1 MTYKKEEFVKGIIW
15 SAVDKFGI
23 VVVQIILEIVMARL
37 LLPSDYG
44 VMGVVAVFLAIGQVF
59 TDGGFSNALIQKQD
73 RSENDFSTVFFCNL
87 IVSVVIYG
95 VLFFGAPF
103 ISEFYNL
110 PVITDIIRIIGLTI
124 IINSLVIVH
133 KTKLSI
139 SLNFKIQAKY
149 SLLSVL
155 FSGAIGL
162 FLALNGYGVWSL
174 VYQSLLLYVLNAVFL
189 IFNLRWVPLFV
200 FSKKSFDT
208 LFYFG
213 SKVLMASLVQAIYN
227 NLYSVLIAKKFSTKE
242 LGLYSKANQFT
253 LFPISTLTTV
263 MQRVAFPY
271 LSSYQGDNDK
281 LFTLNQKFTKLNLIL
296 IMPFFFMISALSEP
310 IVKIVFSDAWIDLI
324 PLMRILS
331 IAFVFYPV
339 IVNNMFLFQIKNKTQ
354 IYLRIEI
361 ITKITGILILFA
373 TLQYGIII
381 MSLGLVAQQFLQLVI
396 TSMYCNRLL
405 EQQLFS
411 QLKMVGPHLL
421 VSFLI
426 FFITLYGI
434 SFVDNRFLQFL
445 IGGLLTAILY
455 FVYYYFFMKN
465 EIVALY
471 ISLKN

>member
-1 MTYKKEEFVKGIIW
+1 MTYKKEEFVRGILW

-44 VMGVVAVFLAIGQVF
+44 VMGIIAVFLAIGQVF

-73 RSENDFSTVFFCNL
+73 RSETDFSTVFFCNL
-87 IVSVVIYG
+87 IVSVGFYG
-95 VLFFGAPF
+95 FLFIGAPY
-103 ISEFYNL
+103 ISQFYNL
-110 PVITDIIRIIGLTI
+110 PVLTDIIRIIGLTI
-124 IINSLVIVH
+124 IINSVVIVH
-133 KTKLSI
+133 KTKLII

-155 FSGAIGL
+155 LSGAVGL

-174 VYQSLLLYVLNAVFL
+174 VYQTVLLYVLNAVFL
-189 IFNLRWVPLFV
+189 IYNLSWVPLFV

-213 SKVLMASLVQAIYN
+213 SKVLLASLVQALYN
-227 NLYSVLIAKKFSTKE
+227 NLYSVLIAKKFSTIE

-271 LSSYQGDNDK
+271 LSSYQDDDGK
-281 LFTLNQKFTKLNLIL
+281 LFTMNQKFTKLNLIL
-296 IMPFFFMISALSEP
+296 IMPLFFGISALSEP
-310 IVKIVFSDAWIDLI
+310 IVKIVFSDAWLDLI

-354 IYLRIEI
+354 IYLKIEI
-361 ITKITGILILFA
+361 ITKVTGILILFG
-373 TLQYGIII
+373 TLQYGIVI
-381 MSLGLVAQQFLQLVI
+381 MSFGLVFQQFLQLVI
-396 TSMYCNRLL
+396 TSLYCNRLL

-426 FFITLYGI
+426 FFVTKT
-434 SFVDNRFLQFL
+434 FVPP
-445 IGGLLTAILY
+445 
-455 FVYYYFFMKN
+455 
-465 EIVALY
+465 
-471 ISLKN
+471 

>member
-23 VVVQIILEIVMARL
+23 VVVQIILEIIMARL

-73 RSENDFSTVFFCNL
+73 RSETDFSTVFFCNL

-103 ISEFYNL
+103 ISQFYNL
-110 PVITDIIRIIGLTI
+110 PVLTDIIRIIGLTI

-381 MSLGLVAQQFLQLVI
+381 MSLGLVVQQFLQLVI

-434 SFVDNRFLQFL
+434 SFVDNRFSQFL

>member
-1 MTYKKEEFVKGIIW
+1 MTYKKEEFVKGILW

-73 RSENDFSTVFFCNL
+73 RSETDFSTVFFCNI
-87 IVSVVIYG
+87 IVSLVIYG
-95 VLFFGAPF
+95 FLFFGAPF
-103 ISEFYNL
+103 ISQFYNL
-110 PVITDIIRIIGLTI
+110 PVLTDVIRIIGLTI
-124 IINSLVIVH
+124 IINSLVFVH

-139 SLNFKIQAKY
+139 SLNFKTQAKY

-331 IAFVFYPV
+331 IAFVFYPI

-411 QLKMVGPHLL
+411 QLKMVGPQLL

>member
-1 MTYKKEEFVKGIIW
+1 MTYKKEEFIKGILW

-73 RSENDFSTVFFCNL
+73 RSETDFSTVFFCNL

-110 PVITDIIRIIGLTI
+110 PVLTDIIRIIGLTI

-361 ITKITGILILFA
+361 ITKITGILILFG
-373 TLQYGIII
+373 TLQYGIVI
-381 MSLGLVAQQFLQLVI
+381 MSLGLVAQQFMQLVI

-411 QLKMVGPHLL
+411 QLKMVGPQLL
-421 VSFLI
+421 VSFII
-426 FFITLYGI
+426 FFVTLYGI
-434 SFVDNRFLQFL
+434 SFVDNRFSQFL

>member
-1 MTYKKEEFVKGIIW
+1 MTYKKEEFIKGILW

-73 RSENDFSTVFFCNL
+73 RSETDFSTVFFCNI
-87 IVSVVIYG
+87 IVSLVIYG
-95 VLFFGAPF
+95 FLFFGAPF
-103 ISEFYNL
+103 ISQFYNL
-110 PVITDIIRIIGLTI
+110 PVLTDVIRIIGLTI
-124 IINSLVIVH
+124 IINSLVFVH

-139 SLNFKIQAKY
+139 SLNFKTQAKY

-155 FSGAIGL
+155 FSGAIGF

-361 ITKITGILILFA
+361 ITKITGILILFG
-373 TLQYGIII
+373 TLQYGIVI
-381 MSLGLVAQQFLQLVI
+381 MSLGLVAQQFMQLVI

-411 QLKMVGPHLL
+411 QLKMVGPQLL
-421 VSFLI
+421 VSFII
-426 FFITLYGI
+426 FFVTLYGI
-434 SFVDNRFLQFL
+434 SFVDNRFSQFL
-445 IGGLLTAILY
+445 IGGLLTAMLY
-455 FVYYYFFMKN
+455 FVYYYFFMKS

>member
-1 MTYKKEEFVKGIIW
+1 MTYKKEEFVRGILW

-44 VMGVVAVFLAIGQVF
+44 VMGIIAVFLAIGQVF

-73 RSENDFSTVFFCNL
+73 RSETDFSTVFFCNL

-95 VLFFGAPF
+95 ILFIGAPY
-103 ISEFYNL
+103 ISQFYDL
-110 PVITDIIRIIGLTI
+110 PVLTAIIRIIGLTI

-155 FSGAIGL
+155 LSGAVGL

-174 VYQSLLLYVLNAVFL
+174 VYQTLLLYVLNAVFL
-189 IFNLRWVPLFV
+189 IYNLRWVPRFV

-213 SKVLMASLVQAIYN
+213 SKVLMASLVQAVYN

-296 IMPFFFMISALSEP
+296 IMPLFFGISALSEP

-354 IYLRIEI
+354 IYLKIEI
-361 ITKITGILILFA
+361 ITKITGILILFG
-373 TLQYGIII
+373 TLQYGIVI
-381 MSLGLVAQQFLQLVI
+381 MSLGLVVQQFLQLVI

-405 EQQLFS
+405 EKQLFA

-426 FFITLYGI
+426 FFVTLYGI
-434 SFVDNRFLQFL
+434 SFVDNRFSQFV
-445 IGGLLTAILY
+445 IGGLLIGILY

-471 ISLKN
+471 VSLKN

>member
-1 MTYKKEEFVKGIIW
+1 MTYKKEEFVRGILW
-15 SAVDKFGI
+15 SAIDKFGI
-23 VVVQIILEIVMARL
+23 VAVQIILEIVMARL

-44 VMGVVAVFLAIGQVF
+44 VMGVVAVFLAIGTVF

-73 RSENDFSTVFFCNL
+73 RSEVDFSTVFFCNI
-87 IVSVVIYG
+87 IVSGVIYIL
-95 VLFFGAPF
+95 LFFGAPF
-103 ISEFYNL
+103 ISQFYNL
-110 PVITDIIRIIGLTI
+110 PVLTDIIRIISFTI

-174 VYQSLLLYVLNAVFL
+174 VYQSLLLYVLNAAFL

-213 SKVLMASLVQAIYN
+213 SKLLMASLVQAIYN

-253 LFPISTLTTV
+253 LFPISTLTSV

-271 LSSYQGDNDK
+271 LSSYQEDNDK
-281 LFTLNQKFTKLNLIL
+281 LFSLNQKFTKLNLIL
-296 IMPFFFMISALSEP
+296 IVPLFFGISALSEP
-310 IVKIVFSDAWIDLI
+310 IVKIVFSEAWIDLI
-324 PLMRILS
+324 PIIRILA

-339 IVNNMFLFQIKNKTQ
+339 IVNNMFLFQIKNQTK

-361 ITKITGILILFA
+361 ITKITGILILLG
-373 TLQYGIII
+373 TIKYGIII
-381 MSLGLVAQQFLQLVI
+381 MCFGLLIQQFLQLVI
-396 TSMYCNRLL
+396 TSLYSNRLL
-405 EQQLFS
+405 EKQLFS
-411 QLKMVGPHLL
+411 QLKMIAPHIL
-421 VSFLI
+421 VSLFIFLI
-426 FFITLYGI
+426 TLFGITL
-434 SFVDNRFLQFL
+434 VDNRFVQLL
-445 IGGLLTAILY
+445 VGGALTGILY
-455 FVYYYFFMKN
+455 FVYYYFFMKKD
-465 EIVALY
+465 IVVLY
-471 ISLKN
+471 ASLKN

>member
-1 MTYKKEEFVKGIIW
+1 MTYKKEEFVKGILW
-15 SAVDKFGI
+15 SAIDKFGI
-23 VVVQIILEIVMARL
+23 VAVQIILEIVMARL

-73 RSENDFSTVFFCNL
+73 RSEIDFSTVFFCNI
-87 IVSVVIYG
+87 IVSG
-95 VLFFGAPF
+95 VLYILLFFCAPF
-103 ISEFYNL
+103 ISQFYKL
-110 PVITDIIRIIGLTI
+110 PILTDIIRIIGFTI

-133 KTKLSI
+133 RTKLSI

-174 VYQSLLLYVLNAVFL
+174 VYQSLLLYVLNAAFL
-189 IFNLRWVPLFV
+189 IFNLRWMPLFV

-213 SKVLMASLVQAIYN
+213 SKVLMASLVQSIYN

-271 LSSYQGDNDK
+271 LSSYQEDNDK
-281 LFTLNQKFTKLNLIL
+281 LFSLNQKFTKLNLIL
-296 IMPFFFMISALSEP
+296 IVPLFFAISALSEP
-310 IVKIVFSDAWIDLI
+310 IVKIVFSEAWIDLI
-324 PLMRILS
+324 PLIKILS
-331 IAFVFYPV
+331 IAFVFYPI
-339 IVNNMFLFQIKNKTQ
+339 IVNNMFLFQIKNQTK
-354 IYLRIEI
+354 IFLKIEI
-361 ITKITGILILFA
+361 ITKITGILILLG
-373 TLQYGIII
+373 TLKYGIII
-381 MSLGLVAQQFLQLVI
+381 MSFGLLVQQFLQLII
-396 TSMYCNRLL
+396 TSIYCNRLL
-405 EQQLFS
+405 GKKLFS
-411 QLKMVGPHLL
+411 QLKMILPHI
-421 VSFLI
+421 VISFII
-426 FFITLYGI
+426 FLMTLYGI
-434 SFVDNRFLQFL
+434 SWVDNRFLQFL
-445 IGGLLTAILY
+445 IGGLLTGILY
-455 FVYYYFFMKN
+455 FIYYYYFMKN

-471 ISLKN
+471 SSFKN

>member
-1 MTYKKEEFVKGIIW
+1 MTYKKEEFVRGILW
-15 SAVDKFGI
+15 SAIDKFGI
-23 VVVQIILEIVMARL
+23 VLVQIILEIVMARL

-44 VMGVVAVFLAIGQVF
+44 VMGIIAIFLAIGQVF

-73 RSENDFSTVFFCNL
+73 RSEKDFSTVFFCNL
-87 IVSVVIYG
+87 IVSVIIYG
-95 VLFFGAPF
+95 ILFIGAPF
-103 ISEFYNL
+103 ISQFYHL
-110 PVITDIIRIIGLTI
+110 PVLTDIIRIIGLTI

-174 VYQSLLLYVLNAVFL
+174 VYQSLLLYVLNAIFL
-189 IFNLRWVPLFV
+189 IYNLRWVPLFV
-200 FSKKSFDT
+200 FSKKSFDS

-213 SKVLMASLVQAIYN
+213 SKVLMASLVQAVYN

-296 IMPFFFMISALSEP
+296 IMPLFFGISALSEP

-354 IYLRIEI
+354 IYLKIEI
-361 ITKITGILILFA
+361 ITKITGILILFG
-373 TLQYGIII
+373 TLQYGILI
-381 MSLGLVAQQFLQLVI
+381 MSLGLVVQQFLQLVI
-396 TSMYCNRLL
+396 TSMYCNKLL
-405 EQQLFS
+405 EKQLFS

-426 FFITLYGI
+426 FFVTLYGI
-434 SFVDNRFLQFL
+434 SFVDNRFSQFV
-445 IGGLLTAILY
+445 IGGLLTGILY

-471 ISLKN
+471 VSLKN

>member
-1 MTYKKEEFVKGIIW
+1 MTYKKEEFIKGILW

-73 RSENDFSTVFFCNL
+73 RSETDFSTVFFCNI
-87 IVSVVIYG
+87 IVSLVIYG
-95 VLFFGAPF
+95 FLFFGAPF
-103 ISEFYNL
+103 ISQFYNL
-110 PVITDIIRIIGLTI
+110 PVLTDVIRIIGLTI
-124 IINSLVIVH
+124 IINSLVFVH

-213 SKVLMASLVQAIYN
+213 SKVLMASLVQAIYY

-331 IAFVFYPV
+331 IAVVFYPV

-361 ITKITGILILFA
+361 ITKITGILILFG
-373 TLQYGIII
+373 TLQHGIII
-381 MSLGLVAQQFLQLVI
+381 MSLGLLVQQFLQLVI

-411 QLKMVGPHLL
+411 QLKMVGPQLL
-421 VSFLI
+421 VSFII
-426 FFITLYGI
+426 FFVTLYGI
-434 SFVDNRFLQFL
+434 SFVDNRFSQFL

>member
-73 RSENDFSTVFFCNL
+73 RSETDFSTVFFCNL

-103 ISEFYNL
+103 ISQFYNL
-110 PVITDIIRIIGLTI
+110 PVLTDIIRIIGLTI

-381 MSLGLVAQQFLQLVI
+381 MSLGLVVQQFLQLVI

-434 SFVDNRFLQFL
+434 SFVDNRFSQFL

>member
-1 MTYKKEEFVKGIIW
+1 MTYKKEEFVKGILW

-73 RSENDFSTVFFCNL
+73 RSETDFSTVFFCNI
-87 IVSVVIYG
+87 IVSLVIYG
-95 VLFFGAPF
+95 FLFFGAPF
-103 ISEFYNL
+103 ISQFYNL
-110 PVITDIIRIIGLTI
+110 PVLTDVIRIIGLTI
-124 IINSLVIVH
+124 IINSLVFVH

-139 SLNFKIQAKY
+139 SLNFKTQAKY

-361 ITKITGILILFA
+361 ITKITGILILFG
-373 TLQYGIII
+373 TLQYGIVI
-381 MSLGLVAQQFLQLVI
+381 MSLGLVAQQFMQLVI

-411 QLKMVGPHLL
+411 QLKMVGPQLL

>member
-1 MTYKKEEFVKGIIW
+1 MTYKKEEFVTGILW
-15 SAVDKFGI
+15 SALDKFGI

-44 VMGVVAVFLAIGQVF
+44 VMGIIAVFLAIGQVF

-73 RSENDFSTVFFCNL
+73 RSESDFSTVFFCNL

-95 VLFFGAPF
+95 LLFIGAPY
-103 ISEFYNL
+103 ISQFYDL
-110 PVITDIIRIIGLTI
+110 PVLTAIIRIIGLTI

-155 FSGAIGL
+155 LSGAVGL

-174 VYQSLLLYVLNAVFL
+174 VYQTLLLYVLNAVF
-189 IFNLRWVPLFV
+189 IIYNLRWVPLFV

-213 SKVLMASLVQAIYN
+213 SKVLMASLVQAVYN

-296 IMPFFFMISALSEP
+296 IMPLFFGISALSEP

-361 ITKITGILILFA
+361 ITKITGILILFG

-381 MSLGLVAQQFLQLVI
+381 MSLGLVVQQFLQLVI

-405 EQQLFS
+405 EKQLFS

-426 FFITLYGI
+426 FFVTLYGI
-434 SFVDNRFLQFL
+434 SFVDNRFSQFV
-445 IGGLLTAILY
+445 IGGLLIGILY

-471 ISLKN
+471 VSLKN

>member
-1 MTYKKEEFVKGIIW
+1 
-15 SAVDKFGI
+15 
-23 VVVQIILEIVMARL
+23 
-37 LLPSDYG
+37 
-44 VMGVVAVFLAIGQVF
+44 
-59 TDGGFSNALIQKQD
+59 
-73 RSENDFSTVFFCNL
+73 
-87 IVSVVIYG
+87 
-95 VLFFGAPF
+95 
-103 ISEFYNL
+103 
-110 PVITDIIRIIGLTI
+110 
-124 IINSLVIVH
+124 
-133 KTKLSI
+133 
-139 SLNFKIQAKY
+139 
-149 SLLSVL
+149 VL

-331 IAFVFYPV
+331 IAFVFYPI

>member
-1 MTYKKEEFVKGIIW
+1 MTYKKEEFIKGILW
-15 SAVDKFGI
+15 SAIDKFGI
-23 VVVQIILEIVMARL
+23 VAVQIVLEIVMARL

-44 VMGVVAVFLAIGQVF
+44 VMGVVLVFLAIGQVF

-73 RSENDFSTVFFCNL
+73 RSEIDFSTVFFCN
-87 IVSVVIYG
+87 IMISG
-95 VLFFGAPF
+95 VFYVLLFISAPF
-103 ISEFYNL
+103 IAQFYNL
-110 PVITDIIRIIGLTI
+110 PVLTDIIRIIGFTI

-133 KTKLSI
+133 RTKLSI

-213 SKVLMASLVQAIYN
+213 SKVLMASLVQAIYFN
-227 NLYSVLIAKKFSTKE
+227 MYSVLIAKKFSTKE

-281 LFTLNQKFTKLNLIL
+281 LFSLSQKFTKFNLIL
-296 IMPFFFMISALSEP
+296 IMPLFFGISALSEP
-310 IVKIVFSDAWIDLI
+310 IVKIDLI
-324 PLMRILS
+324 PLLRILS
-331 IAFVFYPV
+331 IAFVFYPI
-339 IVNNMFLFQIKNKTQ
+339 IVNNMFLFQIKNQTK
-354 IYLRIEI
+354 IFLKVEI
-361 ITKITGILILFA
+361 ITKITGILILFV
-373 TLQYGIII
+373 TLKYGIII
-381 MSLGLVAQQFLQLVI
+381 MSFGIVAQQFLQLVI

-411 QLKMVGPHLL
+411 QLKMIGPHLL

-426 FFITLYGI
+426 FFVTLYGI
-434 SFVDNRFLQFL
+434 SFADNRILQFL